1 MALLS
6 GLLVPTVLVVD
17 LELEDKYGCFRIMIG
32 SIAKRTCESSGYGG
46 LVTLAMEL
54 SA

>member
-1 MALLS
+1 MALLN
-6 GLLVPTVLVVD
+6 GPLAPTVLAVD
-17 LELEDKYGCFRIMIG
+17 LELEGKYGCFRIMIG

-46 LVTLAMEL
+46 LHALAMEL